1 MDREQTNIP
10 TTEQVNILTTEQVN
24 IPTSEM
30 DHRQVWEQLLGSLKG
45 DSYSLGALLSKASP
59 GKISGNE
66 LTITVQYDF
75 HRQQLMTERLRSK
88 LEELVTRVVGM
99 PMKVRCEVGAALPLQ
114 PRSQGDTMAQAA
126 AGDETLQ
133 MAEEIF
139 VA

>member
-10 TTEQVNILTTEQVN
+10 TTEQVNT
-24 IPTSEM
+24 PTSEM